1 MLLFMSLLGCRLN
14 IVEMSG
20 EFRLWQDLP
29 DEDPSEFILEFY
41 SIPDE
46 DFSLT
51 EEQRERMCSRNSIC
65 SMVEFVEVDEI
76 EEGYDKNLDVPAP
89 KTTIF
94 VSYPSALF
102 SIYEYQA
109 VYWNTN
115 AEDLGGN
122 MNVPNPTLIGKSGA
136 TSDFDCLISKEEQTS
151 ACELS
156 RDSDSHSWSQ
166 SLWIEWE

>member
-1 MLLFMSLLGCRLN
+1 MLLFISLLGCRVN

-29 DEDPSEFILEFY
+29 DKDPSEFILEFY

-51 EEQRERMCSRNSIC
+51 KEQREMMCSRNKIC

-76 EEGYDKNLDVPAP
+76 EEGYDKNLYVPVP
-89 KTTIF
+89 QTTAF

-102 SIYEYQA
+102 SISDYRA

-122 MNVPNPTLIGKSGA
+122 YEMLPTPIGKSGA